1 MASGTVLELR
11 RFPVKS
17 LKGEDV
23 GAFRVDRT
31 GVAGDRTHALYLKG
45 GKRLTARVAPGLLA
59 WSARYDEHPGDTLA
73 HDDPPAPHLVDPV
86 GRAWRWGEDG
96 LADALSATAGRDV
109 ALVRDPAGQQDLADS
124 VLVTVEDTRA
134 QLEDEVAAPVDI
146 RRFRPNIH
154 VALDTAP
161 FAESGWEGRR
171 LRVGDAELELLHPC
185 VRCVMV
191 TKDPDTQETWAHL
204 LRHLVR
210 NRDAIFGINARPVG
224 PARVAAGDPVELL
237 AA

>member
-17 LKGEDV
+17 FAGEEV

-45 GKRLTARVAPGLLA
+45 GKRLTARVAPALLA
-59 WSARYDEHPGDTLA
+59 WSARYDEHPGDALG
-73 HDDPPAPHLVDPV
+73 HDDPPAPHLVDPG
-86 GRAWRWGEDG
+86 GRAWRWGDDG
-96 LADALSATAGRDV
+96 LADALSRTTGRDV

-134 QLEDEVAAPVDI
+134 QLASELDAPVDI

-161 FAESGWEGRR
+161 FAENGWEGRR
-171 LRVGDAELELLHPC
+171 LRIGDAELELLHPC

-191 TKDPDTQETWAHL
+191 TKDPDTQETWAQL

-210 NRDAIFGINARPVG
+210 NRDAIFGINARPLG
-224 PARVAAGDPVELL
+224 PARIAAGDPVELL

>member
-1 MASGTVLELR
+1 MPSGTVLDLR

-17 LKGEDV
+17 FAGEDV

-31 GVAGDRTHALYLKG
+31 GVAGDRTHALYVKG
-45 GKRLTARVAPGLLA
+45 GKRLTARVAPALLA
-59 WSARYDEHPGDTLA
+59 WSAAYADHPDDALA
-73 HDDPPAPHLVDPV
+73 HDDPPAPHLVDPE
-86 GRAWRWGEDG
+86 GRAWRWGDDR
-96 LADALSATAGRDV
+96 LAETLSVASKRDV
-109 ALVRDPAGQQDLADS
+109 ALVRDPAGQQDLSDS
-124 VLVTVEDTRA
+124 VLITVEDTRA
-134 QLEDEVAAPVDI
+134 KLEEELAAPVDI

-161 FAESGWEGRR
+161 FAENGWEGRR
-171 LRVGDAELELLHPC
+171 LRIGDAELELLHPC

-191 TKDPDTQETWAHL
+191 TKHPDTQETWAHL

-224 PARVAAGDPVELL
+224 PARISVGDHVEL